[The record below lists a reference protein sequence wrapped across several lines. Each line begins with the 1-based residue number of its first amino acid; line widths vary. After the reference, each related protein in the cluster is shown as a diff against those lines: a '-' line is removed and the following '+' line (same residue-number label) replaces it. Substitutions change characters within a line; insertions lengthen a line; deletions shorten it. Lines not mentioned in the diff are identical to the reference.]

1 MKKSMI
7 ITLLTILALVLL
19 FCVVYVV
26 KVGSVRKQFT
36 YSNEVVSNPL
46 MGYAPAA
53 TEETVTDD
61 VTLLYVDIT
70 WRELESQEG
79 VYNWDDIESENQFD
93 RWRSEGKHLVLRFIL
108 DYPSNEKHKDIPDWL
123 YNRLDDA
130 GDWYDSDYGKGFSPN
145 YESKV
150 LIAAYEKAVQAMGER
165 WGDDEFISFIE
176 LGGLGHWGEWHVDST
191 AGIRQ
196 LPDES
201 VREEYVTPWLS
212 AFPNANLLMRRPFT
226 VASENGLGLYND
238 MAGNQ
243 EATQDW
249 LDWIA
254 SGGVYS
260 ETGENDLVS
269 MPNAW
274 QTAPIGGE
282 LTSSDSMS
290 SLLGDNLSQT
300 IDLVAQSHT
309 TFLGPKIA
317 EDIGDDNAS
326 YDELLKNMG
335 YRLWVTSASVKQSL
349 SQKLTLKLTL
359 KNSGVAPFYR
369 NWTSYIYL
377 KNKNDDSVQA
387 IALDLDVTK
396 ILPDEEQ
403 SVSVELPVENLK
415 KLEKNYSISLGIVDP
430 MTNQNA
436 IHFVVSG
443 QEDTDTM
450 LLFDW

>member
-1 MKKSMI
+1 
-7 ITLLTILALVLL
+7 
-19 FCVVYVV
+19 
-26 KVGSVRKQFT
+26 
-36 YSNEVVSNPL
+36 

-70 WRELESQEG
+70 WRELELQEG

-93 RWRSEGKHLVLRFIL
+93 RQRSEGKHLVLRFIL

-243 EATQDW
+243 KATQDW
-249 LDWIA
+249 LEWIA

-260 ETGENDLVS
+260 ETG
-269 MPNAW
+269 
-274 QTAPIGGE
+274 
-282 LTSSDSMS
+282 TS
-290 SLLGDNLSQT
+290 LIAYAVVIRAYAVVEQ
-300 IDLVAQSHT
+300 
-309 TFLGPKIA
+309 FL
-317 EDIGDDNAS
+317 
-326 YDELLKNMG
+326 M
-335 YRLWVTSASVKQSL
+335 R
-349 SQKLTLKLTL
+349 
-359 KNSGVAPFYR
+359 
-369 NWTSYIYL
+369 
-377 KNKNDDSVQA
+377 
-387 IALDLDVTK
+387 
-396 ILPDEEQ
+396 
-403 SVSVELPVENLK
+403 
-415 KLEKNYSISLGIVDP
+415 
-430 MTNQNA
+430 
-436 IHFVVSG
+436 
-443 QEDTDTM
+443 
-450 LLFDW
+450 

>member
-1 MKKSMI
+1 MKKSMM

-26 KVGSVRKQFT
+26 KVGSVKKQFT

-123 YNRLDDA
+123 YNRLDDS
-130 GDWYDSDYGKGFSPN
+130 GDWYDSEYGKGFSPN

-201 VREEYVTPWLS
+201 VREQYVTP
-212 AFPNANLLMRRPFT
+212 
-226 VASENGLGLYND
+226 
-238 MAGNQ
+238 
-243 EATQDW
+243 
-249 LDWIA
+249 
-254 SGGVYS
+254 
-260 ETGENDLVS
+260 
-269 MPNAW
+269 
-274 QTAPIGGE
+274 
-282 LTSSDSMS
+282 
-290 SLLGDNLSQT
+290 
-300 IDLVAQSHT
+300 
-309 TFLGPKIA
+309 
-317 EDIGDDNAS
+317 
-326 YDELLKNMG
+326 
-335 YRLWVTSASVKQSL
+335 
-349 SQKLTLKLTL
+349 
-359 KNSGVAPFYR
+359 
-369 NWTSYIYL
+369 
-377 KNKNDDSVQA
+377 
-387 IALDLDVTK
+387 
-396 ILPDEEQ
+396 
-403 SVSVELPVENLK
+403 VSVPYVIKGRRAGDIATCYADASKAEEELGWTAQKTLQDMMRD
-415 KLEKNYSISLGIVDP
+415 SWRWQS
-430 MTNQNA
+430 QNPNGYQA
-436 IHFVVSG
+436 
-443 QEDTDTM
+443 
-450 LLFDW
+450 